1 MKKIMIVCFVLT
13 TMFSSC
19 QLVSSFLFGYTS
31 SFSTPTQ
38 NFDVESDKTA
48 PPATANT
55 LNILLSNDDKVYVY
69 QGFDIANGKICT
81 TSEPNTLRKEIETYK
96 AATPKND
103 FNILIKE
110 HEKFAYS
117 TFVNVLDEM
126 QINKVEKK
134 AVVNMHEGEI
144 EYMKNINLLK

>member
-1 MKKIMIVCFVLT
+1 MKKIMIVCLVLT
-13 TMFSSC
+13 TMLSSC
-19 QLVSSFLFGYTS
+19 QLLTAWFQASTSFAPS
-31 SFSTPTQ
+31 
-38 NFDVESDKTA
+38 NDVTVVEPSKTA
-48 PPATANT
+48 PPATAST
-55 LNILLSNDDKVYVY
+55 INILLSNDDKIYVY
-69 QGFDIANGKICT
+69 QGFDIGSGKICT

-103 FNILIKE
+103 FNVLIKE

-126 QINKVEKK
+126 QINAVEKK